1 MEDSNKLFGTII
13 ASNAEVASKSNKT
26 LKTCFS
32 QASMEDSDHHQ
43 STQSGALI
51 GSNED
56 LLTEILIRLPVT
68 SILRFK
74 SVSKQWRLLLSN
86 SHLTHRYDNNNL
98 SKTPR
103 LFGRPHL
110 TRYLK
115 SDAHLA
121 GDIYVPLD
129 VENRSTPPFRSLDFY
144 FNHSGVRIAHSC
156 NGLLLCFT
164 IHING
169 ASEYYVFNPAT
180 KKLSIIPT
188 LPKAIRFMALAFDQK
203 HYKVVCIL
211 GLDPSKEFCQIQV
224 YSSNTR
230 KWKICIN
237 FFYAPKAIFDNPV
250 YWNGTVY
257 WASSCQNNLWY
268 FKLDAEQLQMLPLPV
283 EMMSYE
289 TNIMYFGEL
298 RGHLHLIFHTDGEE
312 YVLQVNVYE
321 MLMDHSGWIVKYRV
335 QLYELLRDFPCVR
348 LHYKTPGDGDF
359 WGMGHLYQN
368 GFQVVD
374 VVRGKEEEDTFL
386 VLVTRGKMI
395 RYNVHTKSFKEL
407 YRCDN
412 YNLHLSSFHRYIETL
427 SSFKKTIRFICV
439 LKCSVK
445 YWFIKVVPASLFY
458 SPLLFRL

>member
-1 MEDSNKLFGTII
+1 MEDSNQQPGTII
-13 ASNAEVASKSNKT
+13 ASNTEVASKSNKT

-32 QASMEDSDHHQ
+32 QASMEDSDDHQ

-68 SILRFK
+68 SILHFK
-74 SVSKQWRLLLSN
+74 SVCKHWLLLLTN

-98 SKTPR
+98 SKSPLG
-103 LFGRPHL
+103 LFGRTHL
-110 TRYLK
+110 TRFSK
-115 SDAHLA
+115 FDAHLA
-121 GDIYVPLD
+121 RDIYVPFD
-129 VENRSTPPFRSLDFY
+129 VEDGGTPPFRSLDFY
-144 FNHSGVRIAHSC
+144 FNSPNVEISHSC
-156 NGLLLCFT
+156 NGLLLCCT
-164 IHING
+164 IHIHG
-169 ASEYYVFNPAT
+169 AREHYVFNPTT
-180 KKLSIIPT
+180 KQLAFIPT
-188 LPKAIRFMALAFDQK
+188 LPIAIRFMALAFDQK

-211 GLDPSKEFCQIQV
+211 GLDPSKDFCQIQV

-237 FFYAPKAIFDNPV
+237 FFYAPRAIFDNPV

-257 WASSCQNNLWY
+257 WASSYQNNLWY
-268 FKLDAEQLQMLPLPV
+268 FKLDAEQSQMLPLPV

-289 TNIMYFGEL
+289 TNIMYFGES

-321 MLMDHSGWIVKYRV
+321 MLMDHSGWLVKYRV
-335 QLYELLRDFPCVR
+335 QLYELLRDFPC
-348 LHYKTPGDGDF
+348 LLLYYKTPRYF
-359 WGMGHLYQN
+359 WGTGHPYQN
-368 GFQVVD
+368 DFQVVD

-386 VLVTRGKMI
+386 VLVTPGKMI
-395 RYNVHTKSFKEL
+395 RYNVYKKSFKEL

-427 SSFKKTIRFICV
+427 SSF
-439 LKCSVK
+439 
-445 YWFIKVVPASLFY
+445 
-458 SPLLFRL
+458 